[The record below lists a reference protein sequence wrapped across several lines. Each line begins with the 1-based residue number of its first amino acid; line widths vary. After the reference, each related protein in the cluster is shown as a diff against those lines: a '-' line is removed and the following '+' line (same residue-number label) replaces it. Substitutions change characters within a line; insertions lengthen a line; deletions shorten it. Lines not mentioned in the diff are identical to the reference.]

1 MMGWREIMGVR
12 TTEKHPHNPQN
23 YLVTNSSEHRPVR
36 INPPVPPVRPIGV
49 EWQAFVTR
57 GLPPKAHPGERAEA
71 VAYQRRLVEWLD
83 DNPASSAPDRCAECC
98 GVDAPGAA
106 LVPFGVGPH
115 VWLHTDCWPVW
126 RDKRVEQA
134 RVALAGQGIME
145 DPYAG
150 PPPKV
155 IPWLREAPKEADDAP
170 PF

>member
-1 MMGWREIMGVR
+1 MTYLERLKQLNTPQGR
-12 TTEKHPHNPQN
+12 TDKTDKSTSVSFVSPPQAHIER
-23 YLVTNSSEHRPVR
+23 T
-36 INPPVPPVRPIGV
+36 IGV
-49 EWQAFVTR
+49 EWRAFVTR
-57 GLPPKAHPGERAEA
+57 GLPPPAHPGERAEA
-71 VAYQRRLVEWLD
+71 LAYQSRLVEWLNA
-83 DNPASSAPDRCAECC
+83 NPASSAPDRCSECC

-106 LVPFGVGPH
+106 LVPFGIGPH

-134 RVALAGQGIME
+134 RVALAALGIME
-145 DPYAG
+145 DPYFG